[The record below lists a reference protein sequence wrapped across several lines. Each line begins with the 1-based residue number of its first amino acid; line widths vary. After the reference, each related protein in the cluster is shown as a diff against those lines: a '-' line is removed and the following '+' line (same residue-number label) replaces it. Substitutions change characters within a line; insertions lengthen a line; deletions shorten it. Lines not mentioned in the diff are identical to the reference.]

1 MWQMFLINSS
11 QEMAVLKRIEFFQSK
26 ELDFNLIYK
35 GFSMPSFINK
45 KNATYLII
53 QKGIGWIRACGGGWV
68 SQIGYDSGHDGSHDW
83 SS

>member
-11 QEMAVLKRIEFFQSK
+11 QEMDVLKRIEFFQSK

-45 KNATYLII
+45 KKCHLPYNTKRY
-53 QKGIGWIRACGGGWV
+53 RMN
-68 SQIGYDSGHDGSHDW
+68 
-83 SS
+83 